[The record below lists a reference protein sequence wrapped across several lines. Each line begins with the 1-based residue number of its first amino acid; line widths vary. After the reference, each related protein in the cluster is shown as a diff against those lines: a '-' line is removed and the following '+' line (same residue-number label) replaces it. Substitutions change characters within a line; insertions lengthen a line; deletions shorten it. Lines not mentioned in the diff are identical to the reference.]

1 VSTDKDAVC
10 RDNITRSEAQDIS
23 NHDIPSRNHDRSA
36 RSKTARST
44 FLCRH
49 IATNQC
55 CWTSRPCWVNQ
66 SAATQWRP
74 VPCRG
79 KPKPSAGAEATRA
92 SHDASLQKC
101 LVHGSIRYELMTRM
115 PYPLSTGS
123 NNLEATISQSLS
135 ISTTPIHAT
144 AGSLYLCDG
153 QALPFGILHPVGFWA
168 PLFCSF
174 ISSIS

>member
-1 VSTDKDAVC
+1 MSRDA
-10 RDNITRSEAQDIS
+10 RL
-23 NHDIPSRNHDRSA
+23 SRGVQQMKPWASVR
-36 RSKTARST
+36 RG
-44 FLCRH
+44 

-101 LVHGSIRYELMTRM
+101 LVHGSIRYELMKRM
-115 PYPLSTGS
+115 PHPLSTGPTILRPPFRNPCLS
-123 NNLEATISQSLS
+123 RPHQSMQRLRAFICVTARHCHSAFSTLLASAATLRRGRL
-135 ISTTPIHAT
+135 T
-144 AGSLYLCDG
+144 
-153 QALPFGILHPVGFWA
+153 
-168 PLFCSF
+168 
-174 ISSIS
+174 